1 MTETLGDLKE
11 ERIFTNCG
19 KGSPPCQR
27 LYGHKGKHAGS
38 GFVILSTPE
47 WCMALHGNHDEH
59 QCHKKPGH
67 EKRDGKPDTYDF
79 HHECYCG
86 VWW

>member
-1 MTETLGDLKE
+1 MITRREG
-11 ERIFTNCG
+11 
-19 KGSPPCQR
+19 
-27 LYGHKGKHAGS
+27 
-38 GFVILSTPE
+38 GFVITRKEAIQQMREELKLE
-47 WCMALHGNHDEH
+47 WCLALHGNHDEH